1 MKVLVIPDCHLKPW
15 MFAQADAIVKK
26 GIADKAVCLIVYMV
40 ETYISTYY
48 TIEYMHG
55 TSLFL
60 ILLAKYGTP
69 VLFLLLCA
77 YIAYRNFLKK
87 QKAAASAASER
98 PTSKEEL
105 YTNKIQTAV
114 KTKSVFSEQADQ
126 MLYQVRRFG
135 QKMAVAYS
143 MTQDSKTSGEQAKC
157 LTLLESA
164 ERIFYDRLDDA
175 IRSASM
181 FDETE
186 YKAFCQGSISF
197 GNKEEAQKKKEIYNG
212 IVSTVDKVVH
222 DNERLILRLDSL
234 AYALNQRSAQNPWDT
249 EVVLAMS
256 KLDAVINKTTQ
267 DIEQDEDI
275 SREAM
280 KRYNNLKGE
289 I

>member
-1 MKVLVIPDCHLKPW
+1 MYDGKPHNSL
-15 MFAQADAIVKK
+15 FQTRFGDEPCRAAQESHDFNR
-26 GIADKAVCLIVYMV
+26 GRCQ
-40 ETYISTYY
+40 

-60 ILLAKYGTP
+60 VLLAEYGTP

-197 GNKEEAQKKKEIYNG
+197 GNKEEAQKKKDIYNG

>member
-1 MKVLVIPDCHLKPW
+1 MLGVSLI
-15 MFAQADAIVKK
+15 I
-26 GIADKAVCLIVYMV
+26 IAAAIVYMV

-60 ILLAKYGTP
+60 VLLAEYGTP

-197 GNKEEAQKKKEIYNG
+197 GNKEIPELQNWFWKRRSMLSRISWRTAN
-212 IVSTVDKVVH
+212 
-222 DNERLILRLDSL
+222 RP
-234 AYALNQRSAQNPWDT
+234 NQ
-249 EVVLAMS
+249 
-256 KLDAVINKTTQ
+256 
-267 DIEQDEDI
+267 
-275 SREAM
+275 
-280 KRYNNLKGE
+280 
-289 I
+289 

>member
-1 MKVLVIPDCHLKPW
+1 MLCIKSIETEE
-15 MFAQADAIVKK
+15 VKLML
-26 GIADKAVCLIVYMV
+26 GVSLTIIAAAIVYMV

-77 YIAYRNFLKK
+77 YIAYRKFLKK

-98 PTSKEEL
+98 PASKEEL

-135 QKMAVAYS
+135 QKMAVDYS

>member
-1 MKVLVIPDCHLKPW
+1 MLCIKSIETEE
-15 MFAQADAIVKK
+15 VKLML
-26 GIADKAVCLIVYMV
+26 GVSLIIIAAAVVYMV
-40 ETYISTYY
+40 ETYINAYY

-60 ILLAKYGTP
+60 VLLAKYGTL

-77 YIAYRNFLKK
+77 YIVYRKILKK
-87 QKAAASAASER
+87 QKAAAPAVPEQ

-267 DIEQDEDI
+267 DIEQDEEI

-280 KRYNNLKGE
+280 KQYDTLKGE
-289 I
+289 VK